1 VGAKSSFPLI
11 TFSNPQ
17 MAVGTLQVNDSEEA
31 TSLDTIKQIID
42 KREWIPIFLRDSIKP
57 TEVYAKSNI
66 SGLFLDK

>member
-1 VGAKSSFPLI
+1 
-11 TFSNPQ
+11 